1 MDVRSHRHHIDTSL
15 RLPQGD
21 DASLR
26 LPDGEGLVRHGAD
39 DLGHPKDGDRDHQ
52 PLVSADRPL
61 SGEESR
67 GRQEGAGPRRPG
79 HGPRQGG
86 AGRSRLGGGVL
97 VGGAAVA
104 VDGQN
109 RQRNVGPLLLL
120 HLRRQHLR
128 IPLRKRKRFRSA
140 ATTVHMTKKVMKK
153 AHLPAHQ
160 QHLHLSDVDG
170 QVLREAID
178 REFHREGSSARAAEG
193 HRSAEDLHHHLVTP
207 AVPEDKLP
215 SAALLLS
222 LRRGPVAN
230 RHLKEE
236 CHLVLS
242 GDAGL
247 LHRCKDQTAGDHRLL
262 LLVAWCAQLHIA
274 LLPQA
279 NQTTGTLVRKTGL
292 LLWGQNRSAHVV
304 LRR

>member
-109 RQRNVGPLLLL
+109 RQRNGRHYNCCLLNFDQFTCLWIWPLGNC
-120 HLRRQHLR
+120 R
-128 IPLRKRKRFRSA
+128 
-140 ATTVHMTKKVMKK
+140 
-153 AHLPAHQ
+153 
-160 QHLHLSDVDG
+160 LSD
-170 QVLREAID
+170 
-178 REFHREGSSARAAEG
+178 
-193 HRSAEDLHHHLVTP
+193 
-207 AVPEDKLP
+207 
-215 SAALLLS
+215 
-222 LRRGPVAN
+222 
-230 RHLKEE
+230 
-236 CHLVLS
+236 
-242 GDAGL
+242 
-247 LHRCKDQTAGDHRLL
+247 
-262 LLVAWCAQLHIA
+262 
-274 LLPQA
+274 
-279 NQTTGTLVRKTGL
+279 
-292 LLWGQNRSAHVV
+292 
-304 LRR
+304 